1 MIYLELFLTFLKVG
15 ALSFGGGFGM
25 IALIRESVLSSGWM
39 TEGEFL
45 NFVAVAESTP
55 GPIAVNI
62 ATFVGSSEGGVI
74 GALLA
79 TLGVILPSFFIIL
92 LIVSM
97 ISNLMKFKGVQGFLN
112 GVRPCIVA
120 LILFTVITLALST
133 LFSFTEIG
141 DSLTPDI
148 KGILIL
154 SILFSV
160 HFLYKRIRKKN
171 PSLILMILLS
181 SALGIFL
188 NVIW

>member
-25 IALIRESVLSSGWM
+25 IALIRESVLSYGWM

-45 NFVAVAESTP
+45 NFVAVSESTP

-62 ATFVGSSEGGVI
+62 ATFVGSSEGGLL

-92 LIVSM
+92 LIVSV
-97 ISNLMKFKGVQGFLN
+97 ISNLLKFKGVAAFLD

-120 LILFTVITLALST
+120 LILSTVVTLILST
-133 LFSFTEIG
+133 LFGFTNIG

-148 KGILIL
+148 KGIIIL
-154 SILFSV
+154 AILFAV
-160 HFLYKRIRKKN
+160 HFGYKHFTKKA
-171 PSLILMILLS
+171 PSLFLMILLS
-181 SALGIFL
+181 AGLGLLFYSM
-188 NVIW
+188 